1 MTDGHSSVALR
12 RVKAWLPDHARN
24 ERPSWRRLA
33 PGPRSDPSHDHPA
46 QGWGLARTREECGRR
61 SLILTSEGHAQLEEG
76 SARLGDPFANFA
88 DTPNRP
94 DLTDP
99 LHQLPAAV
107 RSIEVTGDATQLK
120 ATAKILVQATMVAV
134 FDLGRGGR
142 RRGRV
147 S

>member
-1 MTDGHSSVALR
+1 MSDRPGG
-12 RVKAWLPDHARN
+12 AWH
-24 ERPSWRRLA
+24 
-33 PGPRSDPSHDHPA
+33 PGPEAIHPTIT
-46 QGWGLARTREECGRR
+46 QLKDEGLARTRKECGRR

-99 LHQLPAAV
+99 LHQLPAAL